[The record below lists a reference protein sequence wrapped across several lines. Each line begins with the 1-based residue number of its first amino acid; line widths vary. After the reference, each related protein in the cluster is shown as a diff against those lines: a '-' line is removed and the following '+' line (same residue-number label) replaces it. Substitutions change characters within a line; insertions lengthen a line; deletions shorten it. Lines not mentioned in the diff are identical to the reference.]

1 MTVEKKKVIKLNKNQ
16 ILIVIGIFLLAFALR
31 IHMIQYNHFF
41 EYDAYFEARM
51 TWDLVTQGFLNNPDI
66 LAYYQLG
73 GAPQTFT
80 NFYWIINATI
90 YNIFLMPFY
99 GLDKFMFTKLTQI
112 LPAFWGAFIAI
123 TAYFLGKA
131 ATDDERVGVAM
142 GFAAAV
148 TPAFIYRS
156 FVGAQPSNSFGFLP
170 FILGMYFMI
179 VAFKEEKIST
189 RSIIAAVLTGI
200 MFIIMVFSWN
210 MFPLVAMVMIPGAL
224 YVIWHKIVNN
234 ESAQNA
240 VVVSVISLGMFVGA
254 SFIKGTDVFAVAGSY
269 AGISG
274 NVFIAIIGIT
284 IGIIALFYIY
294 LNIMKKTIPIQSKF
308 LMGLV
313 FLALLVIPLVL
324 FNTVGDITDRNTVGS
339 LVGEES
345 IGNMFFLSKFNF
357 FALLPFLAL
366 LILPICMINKSRLK
380 ENWPM
385 IFFALTLFVTLI
397 MAWYKLKFSFALGF
411 GMIFA
416 VGIVSFCILHGIDYL
431 KQLQPKEQ
439 RFINIVCALILL
451 MYVFAGA
458 NFILDYTPQVDREP
472 ELIAMI
478 EWMKTT
484 PEDSKFFNEW
494 GLGHILTYET
504 ERAVS
509 ADNRNHSQLANA
521 LFGEFNV
528 TSDVERGYDIIRNEI
543 GADYVILS
551 KDNARSF
558 GGYEFYINNV
568 VDYRLTEKYNVG
580 QLNDIPCAAQ
590 PGIIICNG
598 QQMTTEDFMQ
608 IPSIHNN
615 NVTAFASDNTPV
627 YYYRFHYNVIVL
639 NQPVNESNFAKV
651 FFQSDETADKYE
663 LVFDS
668 VKYRVFKVVK

>member
-1 MTVEKKKVIKLNKNQ
+1 MLELERKNEL
-16 ILIVIGIFLLAFALR
+16 LIIVGIFLLAAAMRMFMA
-31 IHMIQYNHFF
+31 QYNHFF
-41 EYDAYFEARM
+41 EYDAYFHARM
-51 TWDLVTQGFLNNPDI
+51 TWDLIVNGAVNNPDV
-66 LAYYQLG
+66 LAYYQEG

-80 NFYWIINATI
+80 SLYWVITAFI
-90 YNIFLMPFY
+90 YQIFIQPIY
-99 GLDKFMFTKLTQI
+99 GLDKFMFTKLSQI
-112 LPAFWGAFIAI
+112 LPILWGSLISVVAYAI
-123 TAYFLGKA
+123 GKA
-131 ATDDERVGVAM
+131 ATDDDRVGVTM

-148 TPAFIYRS
+148 TPAFIYRT
-156 FVGAQPSNSFGFLP
+156 FAGAQGDNSFGFLP

-179 VAFKEEKIST
+179 TAFKEEHITT
-189 RSIIAAVLTGI
+189 RSIAGAILTGI

-210 MFPLVAMVMIPGAL
+210 MYPLIVMVMIPGSL
-224 YVIWHKIVNN
+224 YVIWHKII
-234 ESAQNA
+234 SQQPIRNA
-240 VVVSVISLGMFVGA
+240 IMTTVVSLSMFMTASILKGDNVIQTAAGYGGMSA
-254 SFIKGTDVFAVAGSY
+254 
-269 AGISG
+269 
-274 NVFIAIIGIT
+274 NLFIAIVTIT
-284 IGIIALFYIY
+284 ACIIVLFYVY
-294 LNIMKKTIPIQSKF
+294 LNILKKTIPINKKF

-313 FLALLVIPLVL
+313 FLALFVLPIVL
-324 FNTVGDITDRNTVGS
+324 FMSIADITDRTTVGS
-339 LVGEES
+339 MVGEES
-345 IGNMFFLSKFNF
+345 IGHMFFLSKFNF
-357 FALLPFLAL
+357 FALLPFIAL
-366 LILPICMINKSRLK
+366 LILPIAMINNTKVK
-380 ENWPM
+380 EKWPL

-416 VGIVSFCILHGIDYL
+416 VGISSYIILYDIEFL
-431 KQLQPKEQ
+431 NRLEPKETKFVQ
-439 RFINIVCALILL
+439 LMCAAILL

-590 PGIIICNG
+590 SGIIICNG

-608 IPSIHNN
+608 IPSIHNT
-615 NVTAFASDNTPV
+615 NVTAFATDNSPI

-639 NQPVNESNFAKV
+639 NHPVNSSNFAKV
-651 FFQSDETADKYE
+651 FFQAEELNEKYE

-668 VKYRVFKVVK
+668 VKYRVFRVIK

>member
-639 NQPVNESNFAKV
+639 NQPVNSSNFAKI
-651 FFQSDETADKYE
+651 FFQAEELNDKYE